1 MLMICLLS
9 NNHFFGVSI
18 ISKPNYDITLV
29 RDICMI
35 IGPKKDRLS
44 RVFFEW
50 ILVKELKI
58 VKQLN
63 QPLSIDIPIISH

>member
-1 MLMICLLS
+1 
-9 NNHFFGVSI
+9 
-18 ISKPNYDITLV
+18 
-29 RDICMI
+29 MI